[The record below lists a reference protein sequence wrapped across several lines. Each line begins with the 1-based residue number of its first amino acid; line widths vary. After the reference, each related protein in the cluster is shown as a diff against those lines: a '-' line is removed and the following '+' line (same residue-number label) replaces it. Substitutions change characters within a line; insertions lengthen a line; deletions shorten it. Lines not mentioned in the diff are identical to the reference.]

1 MGWNIVK
8 TLKDITKMKI
18 NKRIRKKVVKRI
30 IKRIQKQKVD
40 LQDFTNVDPYK
51 YFDLLYH
58 WREKL
63 KGLK

>member
-1 MGWNIVK
+1 
-8 TLKDITKMKI
+8 MKI